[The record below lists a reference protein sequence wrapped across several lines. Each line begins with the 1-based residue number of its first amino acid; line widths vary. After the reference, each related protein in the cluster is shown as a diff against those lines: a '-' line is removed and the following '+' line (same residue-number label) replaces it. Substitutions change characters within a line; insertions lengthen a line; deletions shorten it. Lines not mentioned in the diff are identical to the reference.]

1 MSAAAVFQQM
11 LVIFIL
17 ISVGY
22 GLSRGGRLSEAASKQ
37 MAGLV
42 TNFCNPAIMIT
53 GALGADGAGH
63 KEVLL
68 TAGLAAASYALLI
81 LLGALL
87 PGLMGVPKGQRAFY
101 HMMLV
106 YGNTGFIGIPVVSA
120 VLGQEALIYVTI
132 YTLFFNLLIYT
143 HGAAVMARA
152 GGGSRRKGGRGIAGL
167 INPGTVC
174 GVLAVILYWWQIPL
188 PKILEESLSYMAQ
201 CVTFLS
207 MVILGVSL
215 AGFRMRE
222 LFTEPGLYLLTA
234 VRMLAVPILL
244 TLVMKRFVADPLIL
258 GTFALIQAMP
268 VANLPLMMAKQADL
282 ECGILAK
289 GILLTTLFSVV
300 TIPIVAAFL

>member
-22 GLSRGGRLSEAASKQ
+22 GLSKSGRLSEAASKQ
-37 MAGLV
+37 MSGLV
-42 TNFCNPAIMIT
+42 TNVCNPAILLT
-53 GALGADGAGH
+53 SALGAGDAAHG
-63 KEVLL
+63 KVLV
-68 TAGLAAASYALLI
+68 TAALAAGSYAVLI
-81 LLGALL
+81 LLGCAL
-87 PGLMGVPKGQRAFY
+87 PRLMRVPKRQRCLY
-101 HMMLV
+101 HLMIV

-120 VLGQEALIYVTI
+120 VLGPEALIYVTV

-143 HGAAVMARA
+143 HGTAVMAYAGAA
-152 GGGSRRKGGRGIAGL
+152 GGNKRRMRPAGL
-167 INPGTVC
+167 VNAGTVC
-174 GVLAVILYWWQIPL
+174 GVLAVVLYWWRIPL
-188 PKILEESLSYMAQ
+188 PGILEESLTYMAQ

-215 AGFRMRE
+215 AGFRIRE

-234 VRMLAVPILL
+234 VRMLAVPIFL
-244 TLVMKRFVADPLIL
+244 TLAAKQFVTDPLIL

-268 VANLPLMMAKQADL
+268 VANLPLMMAKQAGL

-289 GILLTTLFSVV
+289 GILLTTVFSAA
-300 TIPIVAAFL
+300 TIPVVAAFL